1 MPNGC
6 RASLATVKPSDVYR
20 ARAAVKSATGITK
33 WSRLR
38 IGLRRSRPINL
49 KASLP
54 RLIAEQQIFHAI
66 RRFRMVFKSFNLLSL
81 AARAFAL
88 LLAAI
93 FLSACTAA
101 STLDIQKVPPPQAPL
116 SEKFAAIVIDAN
128 NGKVLYENDANET
141 RYPASLAK
149 MMTVYMMFD
158 LLAAGKAT
166 LNSPVFISASA
177 AGQPPSK
184 LGMKAGSFLI
194 YDEAIRALTVKSAND
209 VAMAVAETIGGTA
222 ENFANLMTA
231 KARSLGMTRT
241 RFTNPSGLP
250 DSQMVTTARDMALLG
265 LALRKN
271 HARYYGYWKQTSFD
285 IDEREVR
292 GHNKTLGVI
301 PGADGIKTGYTRA
314 SGFNLATSVRF
325 GGRSI
330 VAVVMGEKT
339 GAIRD
344 QRMRSIISQTLAKA
358 SVK

>member
-1 MPNGC
+1 MKFKYFVFSAGVS
-6 RASLATVKPSDVYR
+6 RMFHLVLV
-20 ARAAVKSATGITK
+20 AV
-33 WSRLR
+33 
-38 IGLRRSRPINL
+38 
-49 KASLP
+49 
-54 RLIAEQQIFHAI
+54 
-66 RRFRMVFKSFNLLSL
+66 
-81 AARAFAL
+81 
-88 LLAAI
+88 
-93 FLSACTAA
+93 FLSACTT
-101 STLDIQKVPPPQAPL
+101 SETLDIKKIAPPQSPIT
-116 SEKFAAIVIDAN
+116 EKFAAIVIDAN
-128 NGKVLYENDANET
+128 TGKVLYENDANET

-149 MMTVYMMFD
+149 MMTVYLMFD
-158 LLAAGKAT
+158 QLASGKAT
-166 LNSPVFISASA
+166 LNSPVFISANA

-184 LGMKAGSFLI
+184 LGIKAGSFLI

-209 VAMAVAETIGGTA
+209 VAMAVAETIGGTSD
-222 ENFANLMTA
+222 NFANLMTA

-250 DSQMVTTARDMALLG
+250 DSQMVTTARDMAILG

-271 HARYYGYWKQTSFD
+271 HSRYYGYWKQTTFA

-314 SGFNLATSVRF
+314 SGFNLATSVKF

-344 QRMRSIISQTLAKA
+344 QRMRSIISQTLPKA
-358 SVK
+358 SVQ